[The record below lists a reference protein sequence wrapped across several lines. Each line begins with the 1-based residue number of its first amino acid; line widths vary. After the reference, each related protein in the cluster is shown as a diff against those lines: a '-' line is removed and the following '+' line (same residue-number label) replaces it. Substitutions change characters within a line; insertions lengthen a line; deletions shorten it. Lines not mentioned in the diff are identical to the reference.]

1 MALPRLTLLV
11 AESDVIIRLAL
22 SEYLRACSF
31 IVLEAAD
38 GVEAKAILQSGLR
51 IDAIIA
57 DAQLADPAAPQGGSG
72 FALAQW
78 VRRHHPRIDIQL
90 TTSVASKAKAASHT
104 CGRYPGL
111 PPPSS
116 ATALAAR
123 IRALLAEHKRRERRP
138 SSAAANRRR
147 RKGS

>member
-1 MALPRLTLLV
+1 L
-11 AESDVIIRLAL
+11 
-22 SEYLRACSF
+22 
-31 IVLEAAD
+31 
-38 GVEAKAILQSGLR
+38 K

-57 DAQLADPAAPQGGSG
+57 DAQLADPAAPQSLSG

-78 VRRHHPRIDIQL
+78 VRRHHPRIEIQL
-90 TTSVASKAKAASHT
+90 TTSVASKAKAASHI

-123 IRALLAEHKRRERRP
+123 IRALSAEHKRRERRP
-138 SSAAANRRR
+138 SSAAANRRW
-147 RKGS
+147 RKES